1 MPTLL
6 GNIKRPAGSGP
17 VVVAEHLLA
26 RGANLRQLYGLWQ
39 LRSFANFGSLHLH
52 GELSSLCAA
61 SCERVQQ
68 STAVANA
75 NCLCDHDAPPPSR
88 ITGQFTYG
96 QFARNPADPRTSRN
110 PSINAP
116 CMEVTTAP
124 SMSIISINAGVP
136 VCAPCAA
143 SSVCTAHVNLD
154 SDIIGES
161 RHKAGGHTQCNN
173 ARSVTVAG
181 MLHSVVPDDCKTDHT
196 FSAYTV
202 QSRLNITQIRT
213 RQIQRTLRD
222 PTFCPFQGDGAY
234 KWFLETWLYQPV

>member
-1 MPTLL
+1 MCVCVLQQSLSYQLEPATELELCCNFKPIGRNLSDGLRTKQQLL
-6 GNIKRPAGSGP
+6 RECN
-17 VVVAEHLLA
+17 
-26 RGANLRQLYGLWQ
+26 NQQQ
-39 LRSFANFGSLHLH
+39 LRMLTV
-52 GELSSLCAA
+52 CAIM
-61 SCERVQQ
+61 
-68 STAVANA
+68 TP
-75 NCLCDHDAPPPSR
+75 PPPSR
-88 ITGQFTYG
+88 TTGQFTHG
-96 QFARNPADPRTSRN
+96 QFARKPGDPRGPRTSRN

-136 VCAPCAA
+136 VCAPRAA

-173 ARSVTVAG
+173 TRSVTVAG

-196 FSAYTV
+196 FSAYTA

-213 RQIQRTLRD
+213 RR
-222 PTFCPFQGDGAY
+222 
-234 KWFLETWLYQPV
+234 V

>member
-1 MPTLL
+1 MRQRSVPRATIHSILESVQGRSFNCHCPAELL
-6 GNIKRPAGSGP
+6 RECN
-17 VVVAEHLLA
+17 
-26 RGANLRQLYGLWQ
+26 NQQQ
-39 LRSFANFGSLHLH
+39 LRMLTV
-52 GELSSLCAA
+52 CAIM
-61 SCERVQQ
+61 
-68 STAVANA
+68 TP
-75 NCLCDHDAPPPSR
+75 PPPSR
-88 ITGQFTYG
+88 TTGQFTHG
-96 QFARNPADPRTSRN
+96 QFARKPGDPRGPRTSRN

-161 RHKAGGHTQCNN
+161 RHKAAGGHTQCNN
-173 ARSVTVAG
+173 TRSVTVAG

-196 FSAYTV
+196 FSAYTA

-213 RQIQRTLRD
+213 RR
-222 PTFCPFQGDGAY
+222 
-234 KWFLETWLYQPV
+234 V